1 MQSQCPSC
9 GNNLT
14 YKSELSAYVV
24 CPACQTLVARKN
36 MQFEAVGKVAAL
48 QADGSLIK
56 LGTQGTF
63 EGKSFEVVGRI
74 QMILGQP
81 ERPEAVWNEW
91 FAVFSN
97 GAGGWLG
104 EHLGEY
110 FVSFV
115 EPAKG
120 APASNEVQVG
130 QLLGLG
136 QQRAVVTS
144 VSRGTA
150 LTFEGELPFVMETSY
165 EAVFA
170 DISTTTGAAATLDYS
185 DSAPL
190 LFKGRWCRFE
200 ELKFQGLRLGE
211 DEGQGPQ
218 LSAANL
224 KTLKC
229 PTCGAPHELKAGGL
243 SQTLVCQYCD
253 SGIDLNADAT
263 FRDVLKF
270 EQAMGKVPAKI
281 PLGSKGKL
289 PGQSSPFT
297 CIGFLAKS
305 TVVYG
310 TRYKWAEYLLY
321 EPTQGYQWLTESNG
335 HWSLL
340 QPLHKVPLTQQGMP
354 TGYPPNSQVS
364 LDRKNFKHFQS
375 THASVDYV
383 AGEFYWRVRAG
394 EGSQVVDYVCPPEVL
409 SADSTQ
415 SEINWSRGNY
425 LLGQDVWRAFGLEGT
440 PPEARGIAN
449 NQPNPYYA
457 ASNRRWAVYLLTVVA
472 AFMFLLFRAATVP
485 QVCFT
490 HRWDYLD
497 YQADR
502 AQLANVTVPPGKHN
516 LYISVQADGLD
527 QRWGYFLISL
537 IDEKGQQ
544 ARDTAVQVYQE
555 RGSDDEGPWAESS
568 TNAGASIS
576 HVEGGEYLLRV
587 EPQSNIQ
594 GQDQPEGNGTATPT
608 PRRLF
613 SYVVNVQP
621 DLPQW
626 GTFWMLVMLGLLPP
640 LYSLW
645 RASNFETRRW
655 SESDHAPGS
664 DDE

>member
-9 GNNLT
+9 GNTLN

-24 CPACQTLVARKN
+24 CSACQTLVARKN

-48 QADGSLIK
+48 QSDASLIK

-63 EGKSFEVVGRI
+63 DGKSFEVVGRI
-74 QMILGQP
+74 QMILGKP
-81 ERPEAVWNEW
+81 DRPDAVWNEW

-115 EPAKG
+115 RPAEG
-120 APASNEVQVG
+120 APGSSQIQLG
-130 QLLGLG
+130 QMLGLDK
-136 QQRAVVTS
+136 QRAVVTS

-150 LTFEGELPFVMETSY
+150 LTFEGELPFVMDTSY

-170 DISTTTGAAATLDYS
+170 DLSTTTGVAGTLDYS
-185 DSAPL
+185 DDSPL
-190 LFKGRWCRFE
+190 LFQGRWCRFE
-200 ELKFQGLRLGE
+200 ELKFQGLRLGDE
-211 DEGQGPQ
+211 EGQGAQ

-229 PTCGAPHELKAGGL
+229 PTCGAPHEIRAGGL

-270 EQAMGKVPAKI
+270 EQAMGKVPAKV

-289 PGQSSPFT
+289 PGQDKTFT
-297 CIGFLAKS
+297 CIGFMAKA
-305 TVVYG
+305 TVVDG
-310 TRYKWAEYLLY
+310 IRYKWGEYLLY
-321 EPTQGYQWLTESNG
+321 EPTRGYQWLTESNG

-340 QPLHKVPLTQQGMP
+340 QPLHKVPVNPQGMP
-354 TGYPPNSQVS
+354 VGQPTNSQ
-364 LDRKNFKHFQS
+364 LALEGKTFKHFQS

-415 SEINWSRGNY
+415 EEINWTRGQY
-425 LLGQDVWRAFGLEGT
+425 VQASEVWKAFGLQGS
-440 PPEARGIAN
+440 PPESRGVAN

-457 ASNRRWAVYLLTVVA
+457 ASSRRWLIYLLAVVA
-472 AFMFLLFRAATVP
+472 GFLFMLFRAATTP
-485 QVCFT
+485 KLCFT
-490 HRWDYLD
+490 GNWDYLD

-502 AQLANVTVPPGKHN
+502 VQVANVTVPPGRHN
-516 LYISVQADGLD
+516 LYISVHANGLD

-555 RGSDDEGPWAESS
+555 RGSDDEGPWADSVNE
-568 TNAGASIS
+568 AGAHLSG
-576 HVEGGEYLLRV
+576 VQGGEYLLRV
-587 EPQSNIQ
+587 EPQSNVQ
-594 GQDQPEGNGTATPT
+594 GQDQPEVMGPPNPN

-613 SYVVNVQP
+613 SYMLTIQP

-626 GTFWMLVMLGLLPP
+626 GSFWMMVMLGLLPP

-664 DDE
+664 DE